1 MKKAFTLAEVLITL
15 GIIGVVAALTAP
27 ALTNNTQQAKIGPTL
42 SKFVSTFENAIES
55 LMNEEGASTIGSL
68 GIDGSSNIGI
78 SDFLPNYMIMDRVT
92 SDSYSKLSSYR
103 VNGENLAG
111 RGQGVP
117 YFILKDGGLVRFGET
132 IISQSSDRRPT
143 QQICRVDYDING
155 VAGPNR
161 FGRDVFSFVLLNNGR
176 LYAYGSAAYRT
187 LFPNDDNSCNVNG
200 TPDQARACTGAIA
213 DNNWK
218 ADY

>member
-27 ALTNNTQQAKIGPTL
+27 ALTSNTQQAKIGPTL
-42 SKFVSTFENAIES
+42 SKFVSTFENATES
-55 LMNEEGASTIGSL
+55 LMNEEGSNTIGGL
-68 GIDGSSNIGI
+68 GVDGSSGTSIG
-78 SDFLPNYMIMDRVT
+78 DFLPNYMIMDRVT
-92 SDSYSKLSSYR
+92 SDSFSKLSSYK

-111 RGQGVP
+111 RAQSVP
-117 YFILKDGGLVRFGET
+117 YYILKDGGLVRFGET
-132 IISQSSDRRPT
+132 LHSVASDRTPT
-143 QQICRVDYDING
+143 SRICRVDYDING

-161 FGRDVFSFVLLNNGR
+161 FGRDVFSFYLLNNGR
-176 LYAYGSAAYRT
+176 LYAYGSAAYKA
-187 LFPNDDNSCNVNG
+187 LWPNDSNSCNVNG
-200 TPDQARACTGAIA
+200 TAAQGRACTGAIA

>member
-55 LMNEEGASTIGSL
+55 LMNEEGASTIGGL
-68 GIDGSSNIGI
+68 GIDSSSNTSI

-92 SDSYSKLSSYR
+92 SDSYSKLNSYR
-103 VNGENLAG
+103 VSGENLAG
-111 RGQGVP
+111 RAQGVP
-117 YFILKDGGLVRFGET
+117 YFILKDGGLVRFGE
-132 IISQSSDRRPT
+132 ILHSVASDRTPT
-143 QQICRVDYDING
+143 SRVCRVDYDING

-161 FGRDVFSFVLLNNGR
+161 FGRDVFSFFLLNNGR

-200 TPDQARACTGAIA
+200 TSAQARACTGAIA